1 MEPQFAE
8 FPMCLT
14 LIRPVG
20 SLFGPV
26 FSVFLGLVLV
36 PCGYGQGAEKI
47 PPTPD
52 SPFVL
57 RWHGQ
62 SFFELTTPKGVRVVF
77 DPHAIEAYGRKT
89 IEADLVLLSHLHTDH
104 TRLEPITN
112 KDKAKVLNGLKPSMQ
127 QGRGPEFNPVDEAF
141 KEINIK
147 TVSLY
152 HDSMEGLHRGRNA
165 AWVLAVEGL
174 KIVHLGDL
182 GHKLTRDQ
190 LRQIGPV
197 DVLMIPVGGVYTI
210 NGADAKEI
218 IDQLKPKRL
227 IFPMHHATRV
237 YEDLL
242 GPEEFLED
250 LPKERLKKLLVNK
263 YEFRASDP
271 IPKAPLVV
279 MPNFE

>member
-1 MEPQFAE
+1 MEPQFGE
-8 FPMCLT
+8 FPMCISLN
-14 LIRPVG
+14 RPIG

-26 FSVFLGLVLV
+26 FCLFLGLVMAPRGL
-36 PCGYGQGAEKI
+36 GQDSGKN
-47 PPTPD
+47 PPAPP
-52 SPFVL
+52 SPFVIK
-57 RWHGQ
+57 WHGQ
-62 SFFELTTPKGVRVVF
+62 SFFEITTPKGVRIVL

-89 IEADLVLLSHLHTDH
+89 MEADLVLLSHLHTDH
-104 TRLEPITN
+104 TRLEPVTN
-112 KDKAKVLNGLKPSMQ
+112 KAQAKVLNGLRPSMQ
-127 QGRGPEFNPVDEAF
+127 QGRGPDFNPVQEAF
-141 KEINIK
+141 KDFNIR

-152 HDSMEGLHRGRNA
+152 HDSMAGMHRGRNA
-165 AWVLAVEGL
+165 AWVLTVEGL
-174 KIVHLGDL
+174 NIVHLGDL

-210 NGADAKEI
+210 NGLDAREVV
-218 IDQLKPKRL
+218 DQIKPKRF

-250 LPKERLKKLLVNK
+250 FPKDQVKKLLVNK
-263 YEFRASDP
+263 FEFRASDP
-271 IPKAPLVV
+271 IPKVPLVV